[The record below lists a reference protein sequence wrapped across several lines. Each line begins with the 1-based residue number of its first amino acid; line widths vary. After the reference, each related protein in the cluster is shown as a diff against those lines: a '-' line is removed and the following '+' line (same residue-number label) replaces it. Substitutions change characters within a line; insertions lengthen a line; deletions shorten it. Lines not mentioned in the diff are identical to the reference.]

1 MLTNTEIK
9 NQIAKG
15 NIAIT
20 NMREKALDKP
30 NSCIIS
36 IDDTLYSYDYKVVDT
51 KKKHEYLQEVLNNEP
66 KSLNVI
72 KIPEEGLVLEPHK
85 VYLARSHEKI
95 TTKNYVPVLNGRTS
109 LSLLGL
115 SIELTSGYGHEYFDN
130 YFLLSIVATKPIRI
144 YPNIEIG
151 NLTFFESLDT
161 KSTTNGMLSGE
172 EIKRRME
179 LGDIIVDNK
188 ESILVNPNSINLTL
202 HDTIGIYK
210 EPILDLKKD
219 NPIEYIKI
227 PEEGMVLY
235 PNNIYL
241 ARTNEWTET
250 NNLVPMISGR
260 SSLGRVGFHAHCSA
274 SMGSIGYK
282 GYWHIGIRPSTPIYI
297 YKDMQC
303 CQIYF
308 YTVEGDITNTYQG
321 SMQDL
326 SGEELNSKYYQ
337 KIKNNSN

>member
-1 MLTNTEIK
+1 MLTNAEIK
-9 NQIAKG
+9 KQIAKG
-15 NIAIT
+15 NITIE
-20 NMREKALDKP
+20 NMRPNALDKP

-36 IDDTLYSYDYKVVDT
+36 IEDTLYSYDYMVVDT
-51 KKKHEYLQEVLNNEP
+51 NKKHEFLQEVLNNDP
-66 KSLNVI
+66 KTLNTI
-72 KIPEEGLVLEPHK
+72 KIPEEGFVLEPHK
-85 VYLARSHEKI
+85 VYLARSKERI
-95 TTKNYVPVLNGRTS
+95 TTKNYVPVLNGRAS

-130 YFLLSIVATKPIRI
+130 YFLLSIVATKPTKI

-161 KSTTNGMLSGE
+161 KSSTNGMLSGE
-172 EIKRRME
+172 EIKRRMDI
-179 LGDIIVDNK
+179 GDIIIDDKKKV
-188 ESILVNPNSINLTL
+188 LVNPNSINLTL
-202 HDTIGIYK
+202 HDTIGVYK
-210 EPILDLKKD
+210 DPILDLKKE
-219 NPIEYIKI
+219 NNIEYLKI
-227 PEEGMVLY
+227 GEEGMVLY

-241 ARTNEWTET
+241 ARTNEWTEI

-308 YTVEGDITNTYQG
+308 YTVEGEITNTYQG
-321 SMQDL
+321 SMQNLNGKDL
-326 SGEELNSKYYQ
+326 KSKYYQ
-337 KIKNNSN
+337 KINHE